1 MDIDAIRGFCLSFPQ
16 TKEQLQ
22 WGDSLLMKVAGR
34 MFAIVNLSVE
44 SPARLALRCTPEKYA
59 ELVER
64 EGITPSRYNMWK
76 YHWVSL
82 ERLDTLGNEELKD
95 LLRQSYELI
104 AAKAIKKKRSSS
116 RRLAITGTREPKRRT
131 PRSRRVGKGKSP
143 RSPGAK

>member
-1 MDIDAIRGFCLSFPQ
+1 MDIDDIRKFCLSLPQ

-44 SPARLALRCTPEKYA
+44 SPARLAFRCTPEKYA

-64 EGITPSRYNMWK
+64 EGITPTRYNMWK

-82 ERLDTLGNEELKD
+82 EQLDTLGNGELKD

-104 AAKAIKKKRSSS
+104 AAKAIKKKRVSQ
-116 RRLAITGTREPKRRT
+116 GTQRSKAQRTKSVKRGAEPTKPKRRK
-131 PRSRRVGKGKSP
+131 PNV
-143 RSPGAK
+143 